1 MPSEIYR
8 TDDQSVAKFI
18 HPDGSETAIKC
29 VLSQSTFVDP
39 DTRKVEV
46 RYADRHKYSV
56 FISAS
61 TGCYLKCPFCHLTI
75 KDCQYRKLTASQVLA
90 NLKEAISLELE
101 ARPELGAR
109 YVKLCWMGMG
119 DALNQPTM
127 VREVTLQIMDW
138 ILDQGF
144 ARGLDSVDLST
155 VMPDVP
161 DTWIAEFAALTFELA
176 RYPLNPAS
184 AEIEQAELSTQ
195 ARYRERSTFRL
206 FYSLHSAIQSTRDR
220 MAPRTTPLT
229 VAIPKLHELQ
239 AAGVSVLLHQVF
251 VEGLNDRME
260 EIDALVE
267 FLARE
272 FPDNELRVLRYNF
285 CDRSPFKEWGDVI
298 PQLGRLLASHKQL
311 KVQISAGKEVQ
322 AACGQFL
329 VAQPRRKGLV
339 LQDATAEVAAVM
351 GAIPA

>member
-1 MPSEIYR
+1 MSSEIYR

-39 DTRKVEV
+39 DTQKVEV

-75 KDCQYRKLTASQVLA
+75 KDSQYRKLNTAQVLA
-90 NLKEAISLELE
+90 NLQEALTLELAE
-101 ARPELGAR
+101 RPALADR

-119 DALNQPTM
+119 DALNQPAM
-127 VREVTLQIMDW
+127 VREVTLQLMDW
-138 ILDQGF
+138 IMDKGY
-144 ARGLDSVDLST
+144 AKGLDSVDLST
-155 VMPDVP
+155 VMPEVP
-161 DTWIAEFAALTFELA
+161 DTWLTEFAELNRALA

-184 AEIEQAELSTQ
+184 AEIEQAELATQ
-195 ARYRERSTFRL
+195 TRYRARSIFRL
-206 FYSLHSAIQSTRDR
+206 FYSLHSAIQFTRER
-220 MAPRTTPLT
+220 MAPRTTPLSR
-229 VAIPKLHELQ
+229 AIPKLHALQ

-251 VEGLNDRME
+251 VEGLNDRLE
-260 EIDALVE
+260 EVDALVDL
-267 FLARE
+267 LAQA
-272 FPDNELRVLRYNF
+272 FPNNELRVLRYNF
-285 CDRSPFKEWGDVI
+285 CDRSPFKEWADVI
-298 PQLGRLLASHKQL
+298 PQLGRLLASHKHL

-329 VAQPRRKGLV
+329 VAQPRRRAPAPAHV
-339 LQDATAEVAAVM
+339 TDVALA
-351 GAIPA
+351 A